1 LLNKNSHIHLIGIGG
16 VSMSGIAEI
25 LAERGY
31 KVSGSDL
38 NQSKYLDL
46 LKKYKIKVFI
56 GHDADNI
63 RGADLIVKT
72 SAIPDDNSELK
83 AARQKNIKIL
93 KRAEMLSYLMRDKKT
108 IAVAGTHGKTTV
120 TAMLAA
126 IFKKAQKDPA
136 VMVGGYLEELQ
147 GNMADGAGE
156 YFITE
161 ADESDGSF
169 LYFNPYLLLLNN
181 LELDHP
187 DFYQN
192 LNEFMNIFKRF
203 ADKNDKKAIL
213 LYNKDNVNLNSLF
226 GSRAKSS
233 TFSLHNGEYTAKNI
247 EYNNFES
254 SFDFYHQ
261 EKFIIQIKLS
271 VPGEYN
277 LYNALAAAAAAYKLN
292 IKAKHIQAA
301 LKKFSG
307 VGRRFDFKGKIL
319 NSKVDIVDDYA
330 HHPTEIKELLKTVKN
345 LDYNKIRVV
354 FQPHRYSRTNTF
366 LEDFSYSFIN
376 ADQVYLT
383 DIFAAS
389 EKNTYNISVKDFA
402 KKIAANSEVE
412 CKYVSD
418 FNKIAAKLLSEVEAG
433 DIILTVGAGNI
444 TEFSK
449 LLLESD

>member
-1 LLNKNSHIHLIGIGG
+1 
-16 VSMSGIAEI
+16 
-25 LAERGY
+25 
-31 KVSGSDL
+31 
-38 NQSKYLDL
+38 
-46 LKKYKIKVFI
+46 
-56 GHDADNI
+56 
-63 RGADLIVKT
+63 
-72 SAIPDDNSELK
+72 
-83 AARQKNIKIL
+83 
-93 KRAEMLSYLMRDKKT
+93 
-108 IAVAGTHGKTTV
+108 
-120 TAMLAA
+120 
-126 IFKKAQKDPA
+126 
-136 VMVGGYLEELQ
+136 
-147 GNMADGAGE
+147 
-156 YFITE
+156 
-161 ADESDGSF
+161 
-169 LYFNPYLLLLNN
+169 
-181 LELDHP
+181 
-187 DFYQN
+187 
-192 LNEFMNIFKRF
+192 
-203 ADKNDKKAIL
+203 
-213 LYNKDNVNLNSLF
+213 VNLNSLF

-292 IKAKHIQAA
+292 IKTKHIQAA